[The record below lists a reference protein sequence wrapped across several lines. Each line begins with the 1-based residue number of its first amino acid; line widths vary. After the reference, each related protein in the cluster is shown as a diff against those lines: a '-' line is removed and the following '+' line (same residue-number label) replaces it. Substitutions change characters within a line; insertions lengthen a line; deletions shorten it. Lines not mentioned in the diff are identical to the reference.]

1 MKFRLGP
8 TAVLVSFAFV
18 VSVAC
23 SSEQAVR
30 DTTSRGL
37 DAASGEVDAAAG
49 EVDRLA
55 SDCEKDSRGQIGW
68 LKAGATDVTPR
79 FRELLERV
87 KAGETVVPPEAS
99 EYVWLLSPGL
109 FSNLYPNYM
118 KGNVEALSDL
128 GVRFVEMTL
137 TPKESVAAGAKVIR
151 DAVLANTDK
160 QQAVILGHSK
170 GGVDAAA
177 ALTLYPEI
185 RPRVRSF
192 VAIQAPYAGSPV
204 ANDLANC
211 EMAGAVAAL
220 AVKIFGNDPE
230 AAMELSYPR
239 RRGFHA
245 KHPYPR
251 SVRTLSLATSRV
263 DMRSSV
269 FLTGSYVLKRYGVES
284 DGLVVPVD
292 AVLPGSRVVYLDDM
306 DHAEAV
312 LSGVPGFIN
321 YSAKEVT
328 DVLMAMAITP

>member
-1 MKFRLGP
+1 MKSRPGP
-8 TAVLVSFAFV
+8 AILVSLALLAP
-18 VSVAC
+18 VAC
-23 SSEQAVR
+23 TSEQAIL

-37 DAASGEVDAAAG
+37 DAASREVDAAAAD
-49 EVDRLA
+49 VDRLA
-55 SDCEKDSRGQIGW
+55 SECEKDSRGQIGW
-68 LKAGATDVTPR
+68 LKAGATDVTLR

-87 KAGETVVPPEAS
+87 KAGEKVVPPEAR

-128 GVRFVEMTL
+128 GLRIVEVPL
-137 TPKESVAAGAKVIR
+137 TPNESVVAGAKVLR
-151 DAVLANTDK
+151 DAVLAHTDTR
-160 QQAVILGHSK
+160 QAVILGHSK

-177 ALTLYPEI
+177 ALALYPEI

-211 EMAGAVAAL
+211 QMVGAVAAL
-220 AVKIFGNDPE
+220 AIQVLGNDPE

-239 RRGFHA
+239 RRRFHA

-263 DMRSSV
+263 DMRSAV
-269 FLTGSYVLKRYGVES
+269 YLTGSYVRERYGAES
-284 DGLVVPVD
+284 DGLVVPAD

-306 DHAEAV
+306 DHAESV

-328 DVLMAMAITP
+328 QVLAAMAIDP

>member
-1 MKFRLGP
+1 MKSRP
-8 TAVLVSFAFV
+8 EPAAIVSLAFLA
-18 VSVAC
+18 SVAC
-23 SSEQAVR
+23 SSGQTLL

-37 DAASGEVDAAAG
+37 GAASVEVDAAATD
-49 EVDRLA
+49 VDRLA
-55 SDCEKDSRGQIGW
+55 SECEKDSRGQIGW
-68 LKAGATDVTPR
+68 LKASATNVTPR
-79 FRELLERV
+79 FRKLLERV
-87 KAGETVVPPEAS
+87 KAGENVVPPEAR
-99 EYVWLLSPGL
+99 EYVWMLSPGL

-118 KGNVEALSDL
+118 KGNTEALRDL
-128 GVRFVEMTL
+128 GLRFVEVPL
-137 TPKESVAAGAKVIR
+137 TPNESVTAGARVLR
-151 DAVLANTDK
+151 DTVLAHTDA

-177 ALTLYPEI
+177 ALALYPEI
-185 RPRVRSF
+185 RSRVRSF
-192 VAIQAPYAGSPV
+192 VAIQTPYAGSPV

-211 EMAGAVAAL
+211 EMVGAVAAFAIHVL
-220 AVKIFGNDPE
+220 GSDPE

-239 RRGFHA
+239 RRRFHA

-263 DMRSSV
+263 DVRSAV

-328 DVLMAMAITP
+328 QVLVAMAITP